1 MRPTHALT
9 LDGRTSM
16 EITGSILPLE
26 DEVRRGLA
34 NLDGESHFAYS
45 VWPLPAGSSVLDA
58 PAPEEYIQSAG
69 SAAALTVELRRIED
83 DGEARQYAIGRPG
96 GDTTVVDVPR
106 GDYVMHVPAGEVFT
120 AAEAGDLY
128 WHYYQTGTVPDTF
141 VWRLL
146 DI

>member
-26 DEVRRGLA
+26 DEVRSGLA
-34 NLDGESHFAYS
+34 NLDGQSHSAYS

-58 PAPEEYIQSAG
+58 PTPEEHIQSAG
-69 SAAALTVELRRIED
+69 SAAALTVEVRRIED

-96 GDTTVVDVPR
+96 GDTTVVEVRR
-106 GDYVMHVPAGEVFT
+106 GDYVMRVPAGEGFR
-120 AAEAGDLY
+120 AAEVGDLY
-128 WHYYQTGTVPDTF
+128 WHYYQTGTVPDAY